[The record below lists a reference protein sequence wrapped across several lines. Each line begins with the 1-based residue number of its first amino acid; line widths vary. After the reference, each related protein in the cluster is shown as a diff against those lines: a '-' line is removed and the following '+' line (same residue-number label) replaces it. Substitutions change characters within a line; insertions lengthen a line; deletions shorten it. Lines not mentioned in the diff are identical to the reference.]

1 MPASYLYRCGQ
12 CLCVCVHA
20 CVRACVPVHASL
32 CACMPVFMC
41 IYVSLCTCV
50 YACMCT
56 CLFLCSTRKQCII
69 ICLCCAQGPFVA
81 AFAQSNEGD
90 VSPNTKGPHCLDSGI
105 PCDIL
110 HSTCHGK
117 VKGGAHGE

>member
-1 MPASYLYRCGQ
+1 M
-12 CLCVCVHA
+12 
-20 CVRACVPVHASL
+20 
-32 CACMPVFMC
+32 
-41 IYVSLCTCV
+41 
-50 YACMCT
+50 
-56 CLFLCSTRKQCII
+56 
-69 ICLCCAQGPFVA
+69 CLCCAQGPFVA

-117 VKGGAHGE
+117 VKGRGGAKRVGGAESMNRPGAWVGQEHGCV